1 MPHSTALPLASG
13 KSFFFFPSELPSCF
27 FFFYF
32 NPLYLYWLLAFRSLQ
47 RIWPGTKWDSA
58 LGLEV
63 SFSNSQ
69 NQKENPASYTH
80 SNYHTTK
87 LTRCITCPSLV
98 NFCFLQLPFLQ
109 RMSLRHMEN
118 LPLHHPSPPGPQR
131 LSWKRWLL
139 YLIIA
144 FLAFLYF
151 SALLFTLLS
160 SKVRRQ

>member
-13 KSFFFFPSELPSCF
+13 KNFFFFLLNFPRGF
-27 FFFYF
+27 FF
-32 NPLYLYWLLAFRSLQ
+32 PLYLCWLLAFRSLQ
-47 RIWPGTKWDSA
+47 CIWPGTKWNSA
-58 LGLEV
+58 LGLEA

-87 LTRCITCPSLV
+87 LTCCITWSSFV

-109 RMSLRHMEN
+109 QMSLRHMEN
-118 LPLHHPSPPGPQR
+118 LPLHHSSPPGAQR
-131 LSWKRWLL
+131 QSWKRWLL
-139 YLIIA
+139 YLFIA